1 MKAILR
7 NTDIHAVQNGKITG
21 VINIPSEIWKDAGW
35 EIGDDVHLIVCENMN
50 SKGEEWLSITIERT
64 KDLERYDEDYPY
76 KEEDE

>member
-35 EIGDDVHLIVCENMN
+35 KIGDDVELRVECGCEHNN
-50 SKGEEWLSITIERT
+50 DHDIKEFRIKKYI
-64 KDLERYDEDYPY
+64 KDE
-76 KEEDE
+76 